1 MESINEDLGG
11 ENGHCNR
18 YMESINEDWEER
30 MTGHCNRY
38 MESINEDWGGEND
51 WAL

>member
-1 MESINEDLGG
+1 MKTG
-11 ENGHCNR
+11 
-18 YMESINEDWEER
+18 EER

-51 WAL
+51 WTL

>member
-1 MESINEDLGG
+1 MKTG
-11 ENGHCNR
+11 
-18 YMESINEDWEER
+18 EER

-38 MESINEDWGGEND
+38 MESINEDLGGEND